1 MPRRTHQYEH
11 MEPELGD
18 TSHLSPR
25 QRDVVDLLR
34 KGKSNPEIAAELGI
48 TLDTAASHVDA
59 LKDRFCA
66 INKQDLICQMWI
78 HGILERPRMM
88 SLVAFLLC
96 ALAAL
101 PFARNPVRPAPQ
113 GRPKVAVM
121 YRINRQEISG
131 VLS

>member
-1 MPRRTHQYEH
+1 MPRRRHNYEH

-18 TSHLSPR
+18 TSQLSPR

-34 KGKSNPEIAAELGI
+34 KGMSNPEIAAELGI

-66 INKQDLICQMWI
+66 INKNDLICQMWI

-88 SLVAFLLC
+88 SIVAFMLC
-96 ALAAL
+96 ALAAM
-101 PFARNPVRPAPQ
+101 PFGRSSVRPAPQ

-121 YRINRQEISG
+121 YRVNRLEISG